1 MNNKGFTLMELL
13 IVVAVMGT
21 LGVIVTISMTASFN
35 KTKQDDCKRFVKKLE
50 DTACVY
56 ASSSNKEIACPRDIG
71 CDISLNILN
80 NAGLIDEEID
90 ACTAKEIDLSKS
102 VKVSWNQ
109 TTGEKK
115 CYYNGVREY
124 EK

>member
-1 MNNKGFTLMELL
+1 MELL
-13 IVVAVMGT
+13 IVIAVMGT
-21 LGVIVTISMTASFN
+21 IGVIVTISMMSSFN
-35 KTKQDDCKRFVKKLE
+35 KVKQDDCTRFVKKLE

-56 ASSSNKEIACPRDIG
+56 ASSSNKEIACPRDTG

-90 ACTAKEIDLSKS
+90 ACTTKAIDMSKS
-102 VKVSWNQ
+102 VKVSWNA
-109 TTGEKK
+109 TTGEKT
-115 CYYNGVREY
+115 CYYNGVRKY

>member
-1 MNNKGFTLMELL
+1 MELL
-13 IVVAVMGT
+13 IVIAVMGT
-21 LGVIVTISMTASFN
+21 LGIIITISMTASFQ
-35 KTKQDDCKRFVKKLE
+35 KVKQDECNRFVKKIE
-50 DTACVY
+50 ETACVY
-56 ASSSNKEIACPRDIG
+56 ASSPNKEIACPRDTG

-80 NAGLIDEEID
+80 NEGLIDDEID